1 MCQMLFRS
9 LKSACHCPGTEP
21 AKYWVS
27 KKTSH
32 IPSTCWK
39 AKKGHIESVPEKSS
53 CCGWMAFV
61 GCPTLL
67 QITGVTI
74 SVRWF
79 SLGHE
84 GAFSFLCSPS
94 FSCRK
99 RHESCRNAGSLKSTH
114 ISLKQQ
120 IEQIHGF
127 PTFNGHDLPTQ
138 H

>member
-9 LKSACHCPGTEP
+9 LKSACRCGTGP
-21 AKYWVS
+21 AKWVS
-27 KKTSH
+27 KKNKSH
-32 IPSTCWK
+32 SICWK
-39 AKKGHIESVPEKSS
+39 AKGHIESVPEKSS

-84 GAFSFLCSPS
+84 GAFSVLCSPS